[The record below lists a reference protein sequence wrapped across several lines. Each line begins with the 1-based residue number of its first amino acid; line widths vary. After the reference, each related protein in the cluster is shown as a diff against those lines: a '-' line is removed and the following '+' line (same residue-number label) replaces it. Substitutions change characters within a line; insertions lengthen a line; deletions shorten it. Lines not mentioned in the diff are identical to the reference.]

1 MMQYRR
7 VGRSRL
13 RVSSIG
19 FGTCQLRLLT
29 EQQAIDTLKK
39 GFDLGVNVV
48 HTAPDYEGTVEIMA
62 QSIEESGHDVIVAS
76 QGYGD
81 MAHFEWLFETTCRTL
96 KKRSLEIFGIACID
110 DREYF
115 GENVWDPGG
124 MVEFLLKKKQDGRLA
139 AVFCTTH
146 GTPEYIKKLITSG
159 VFDAI
164 MVSYNPLGF
173 HLLSY
178 YPEPPKTPENI
189 SRHKQEIFRMA
200 ARHDVGLMIMKPLA
214 GGLLCDSKAFP
225 PHADFCPGPKKLG
238 ARDILRS
245 MLLNDEI
252 CCVFPGT
259 ASVEEAEE
267 NALAGHEPMGVSSDT
282 LRIIEH
288 VVDDKKTS
296 LCSRCGRCDALC
308 SKGLP
313 VSWLF
318 RDAYISNYPSETFE
332 TIDRLQYF
340 HLHPENIPS
349 CSTCTEVTCL
359 CPNGI
364 DIPKSLINIH
374 KQMLTLKEKALLPTP
389 PSLLGQDITRQAIG
403 VKLVRRD
410 IPTILHLGQKAVCRL
425 YLHNA
430 GQQTW
435 IASRTS
441 GKNRGVVLAI
451 FESDKLRQNVP
462 LRHDV
467 EPGAR
472 THFVFELS
480 APNHPGHYQL
490 GFFLMQYSKAG
501 SQTESTE
508 ILTTTLFVKPIV
520 PRDRDAEK
528 VIEEA

>member
-1 MMQYRR
+1 MQYRR

-19 FGTCQLRLLT
+19 FGTCQLRLVT

-39 GFDLGVNVV
+39 GFDLGVNIV
-48 HTAPDYEGTVEIMA
+48 HTAPDYEGTVEIVA
-62 QSIEESGHDVIVAS
+62 QSIEESGHNVIVAS

-110 DREYF
+110 DREYL
-115 GENVWDPGG
+115 GENVWGRGG
-124 MVEFLLKKKQDGRLA
+124 MVEFLLKKKQEGRLGA
-139 AVFCTTH
+139 IFCTTH
-146 GTPEYIKKLITSG
+146 GTPEYIKKLITCG
-159 VFDAI
+159 IFDAI
-164 MVSYNPLGF
+164 MISYNPLGF

-178 YPEPPKTPENI
+178 YPEPPKIPEDI
-189 SRHKQEIFRMA
+189 ASHKEAVFHLA
-200 ARHDVGLMIMKPLA
+200 ARHNVGLMIMKPLA

-225 PHADFCPGPKKLG
+225 PYGHFVSSSIKVS

-245 MLLNDEI
+245 ILLLNDEV

-267 NALAGHEPMGVSSDT
+267 NALSGHEPICVAPDKLRLIENNVGEMKKNLCCRCGVCD
-282 LRIIEH
+282 
-288 VVDDKKTS
+288 S
-296 LCSRCGRCDALC
+296 LCSQ
-308 SKGLP
+308 GLP

-340 HLHPENIPS
+340 HLHPKDSLLCIS
-349 CSTCTEVTCL
+349 CEDVTCS
-359 CPNGI
+359 CPTGI
-364 DIPKSLINIH
+364 DIPNSLIDIH
-374 KQMLTLKEKALLPTP
+374 KQMLKLREKALLPTP
-389 PSLLGQDITRQAIG
+389 PSQLYQDIGPQPIG
-403 VKLVRRD
+403 VNLVSRD
-410 IPTILHLGQKAVCRL
+410 IPTVLHPGQKATCRL
-425 YLHNA
+425 YFHNA
-430 GQQTW
+430 GTQTW
-435 IASRTS
+435 IASRTF
-441 GKNRGVVLAI
+441 GKNGGVVLAI
-451 FESDKLRQNVP
+451 FESDKLRQHVP

-480 APNHPGHYQL
+480 APNHPGYYQL
-490 GFFLMQYSKAG
+490 GFFLMQYSEAG
-501 SQTESTE
+501 SLSKSTE